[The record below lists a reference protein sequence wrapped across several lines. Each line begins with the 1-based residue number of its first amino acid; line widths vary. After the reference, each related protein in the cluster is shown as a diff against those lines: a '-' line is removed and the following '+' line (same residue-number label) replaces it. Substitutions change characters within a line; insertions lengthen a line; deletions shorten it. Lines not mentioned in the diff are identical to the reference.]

1 MNNKEV
7 FSKNLSRFL
16 DDRDLTPTE
25 FARIM
30 GYPETTVFN
39 WVHGKT
45 YPRIDRVQQM
55 ADYFNIYKSELTEK
69 KEIDLESIPGI
80 NVIKNLINVPILGSV
95 VCGQPTMTEENYQ
108 GHFKLDPDIASPD
121 FSLYAEGDS
130 MIGANI
136 HEGDIV
142 FFNKHQM

>member
-80 NVIKNLINVPILGSV
+80 NVIKNLQKTLDSIHMRVYNIIN
-95 VCGQPTMTEENYQ
+95 
-108 GHFKLDPDIASPD
+108 
-121 FSLYAEGDS
+121 
-130 MIGANI
+130 
-136 HEGDIV
+136 
-142 FFNKHQM
+142 NKTRR